1 MHAGS
6 VGKRLPGERSD
17 GLSLIAI
24 LVLVSVVG
32 IVAVVLAMGLMSL
45 AVHVRTLGGG
55 TLFGVAH
62 GAIAPH
68 L

>member
-1 MHAGS
+1 M
-6 VGKRLPGERSD
+6 GKRLPEERSD

-32 IVAVVLAMGLMSL
+32 IVAVILAMGLMGL

-55 TLFGVAH
+55 TLFGAVRPAF
-62 GAIAPH
+62 PR
-68 L
+68 LR